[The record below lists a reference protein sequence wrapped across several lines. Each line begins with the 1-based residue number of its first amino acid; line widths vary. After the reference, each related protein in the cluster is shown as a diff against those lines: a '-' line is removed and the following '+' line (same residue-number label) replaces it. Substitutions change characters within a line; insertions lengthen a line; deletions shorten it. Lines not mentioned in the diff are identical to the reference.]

1 VNFDQYRALAEGF
14 SSHMWDWYTGTIIWK
29 TQNPWTALRGQM
41 YDYYLDVNACLY
53 GLHHGSEPLHIMYDQ
68 VSGMTMIVNNT
79 FRTQRDLMMQV
90 RVYDMDGKDRL
101 LTQQFY
107 EVGPTV
113 AKNYIPMGRGIDALR
128 RKEGIFLSLR
138 LVNTRQQVVSDNL
151 YWLPDSAGMYSGLQR
166 MGKAALSVEARSAGK
181 PSAAEGAQEM
191 QRPGAGQQRIIVT
204 LRNPAGGPVAFST
217 GYRWWTRAQN
227 NGSYRS
233 SIVIIIFPY
242 CPGKARPLP
251 WIIRRLPVQLRR
263 WYQSGDGM

>member
-1 VNFDQYRALAEGF
+1 
-14 SSHMWDWYTGTIIWK
+14 MWDWYTGTIIWK

-113 AKNYIPMGRGIDALR
+113 AKNYIPIGRGIDALR

-166 MGKAALSVEARSAGK
+166 MGKAALSVEVRSAGK
-181 PSAAEGAQEM
+181 ASAAEGAQEM
-191 QRPGAGQQRIIVT
+191 QGAGAGQQRITVT
-204 LRNPAGGPVAFST
+204 LRNPAGGPVAFFNRVSL
-217 GYRWWTRAQN
+217 
-227 NGSYRS
+227 
-233 SIVIIIFPY
+233 VD
-242 CPGKARPLP
+242 PGTKQR
-251 WIIRRLPVQLRR
+251 ILPVFYSDNYISVLPGESQTITLDYTPVPGSAPPLVSVRGWNVESKEYPTAPR
-263 WYQSGDGM
+263 